1 MATVAIDRL
10 ETAMLARARSLGFA
24 DADARELVD
33 HFLGAELRGASGHGV
48 ERLRWVS
55 AFDDLRPAAQP
66 QLVERDGGLARWDA
80 AGALGYLA
88 LSRALERE
96 LEDPPAGARLVVV
109 RHGFPTGRLG
119 HYAERVAAG
128 GLCCLVTATSTAR
141 ISHPAGGPPLLG
153 TNPLCL
159 AVPGERGPALVDVSM
174 GRITYGAVLKAA
186 ATGSRLPAGAAV
198 DATGGPATNPADV
211 SAGTAGLLPFGGEQA
226 YKGFA
231 LALLVELLC
240 RALAGADGFSA
251 VALIARPQVLPAE
264 EIRAALGER
273 RFPGDA
279 SAERRRR
286 ALAAGTLE
294 LPDDLW
300 SWIETAPVIDG

>member
-10 ETAMLARARSLGFA
+10 EAAMLARAAGLGFS
-24 DADARELVD
+24 DADGRELVD

-48 ERLRWVS
+48 ERLRWIS
-55 AFDDLRPAAQP
+55 AFADLQPAAQAR
-66 QLVERDGGLARWDA
+66 LVERDGGIARWDA
-80 AGALGYLA
+80 DGALGYLA
-88 LSRALERE
+88 LSLALAHE
-96 LEDPPAGARLVVV
+96 LDDPPAGARLVVV

-141 ISHPAGGPPLLG
+141 ISHPGGGPPLLG

-159 AVPGERGPALVDVSM
+159 AVPGERSPALVDVSM
-174 GRITYGAVLKAA
+174 GRITYGAVLRAA
-186 ATGSRLPAGAAV
+186 AAAEPLPAGSAV
-198 DATGGPATNPADV
+198 APGGDPATNPVDV
-211 SAGTAGLLPFGGEQA
+211 TTGAAGLLPFGGDQA

-240 RALAGADGFSA
+240 RTLAGAEGFSA
-251 VALIARPQVLPAE
+251 VALVTRPQALPAGE
-264 EIRAALGER
+264 LRAALAGR
-273 RFPGDA
+273 RFPGEV
-279 SAERRRR
+279 SGERRQQ
-286 ALAAGTLE
+286 ALAAGAID

-300 SWIETAPVIDG
+300 EWLAAAA

>member
-10 ETAMLARARSLGFA
+10 EAAMLARAAGLGFG

-48 ERLRWVS
+48 ERLRWIS
-55 AFDDLRPAAQP
+55 AFADLDPSAQP
-66 QLVERDGGLARWDA
+66 RLVERDGGIARWDA
-80 AGALGYLA
+80 AGTLGYLA
-88 LSRALERE
+88 LSRALAQE
-96 LEDPPAGARLVVV
+96 LADPPAGARLVVV

-119 HYAERVAAG
+119 HYAERVAAA

-141 ISHPAGGPPLLG
+141 ISHPTGGPPLLG

-159 AVPGERGPALVDVSM
+159 ALPGDPAPALVDVSM

-186 ATGSRLPAGAAV
+186 ATGSPLPAGAAV
-198 DATGGPATNPADV
+198 NGDGGPATDPADV
-211 SAGTAGLLPFGGEQA
+211 TAGTAGLLPFGGDQA

-231 LALLVELLC
+231 LALLVELFC
-240 RALAGADGFSA
+240 RSLAGAHGFSA
-251 VALIARPQVLPAE
+251 VALVARPQALPAE
-264 EIRAALGER
+264 EIRAALDGR

-279 SAERRRR
+279 GAERRRG
-286 ALAAGTLE
+286 ALAAGTLD

-300 SWIETAPVIDG
+300 SWIDAPVR

>member
-1 MATVAIDRL
+1 MATVAIDQL
-10 ETAMLARARSLGFA
+10 QAAMLARARALGFA

-48 ERLRWVS
+48 ERLRWIS
-55 AFDDLRPAAQP
+55 AFDDLQATAQP
-66 QLVERDGGLARWDA
+66 RLVERHDGIARWDA

-88 LSRALERE
+88 LGRALERE

-141 ISHPAGGPPLLG
+141 IAHPDGGPPLLG

-159 AVPGERGPALVDVSM
+159 AVPDEEGVALVDVSM

-186 ATGSRLPAGAAV
+186 ASGNPLPAGSAVGPEGEAARNPV
-198 DATGGPATNPADV
+198 DVTTGA
-211 SAGTAGLLPFGGEQA
+211 AGLLPFGGDQA

-240 RALAGADGFSA
+240 RTLAGAEGFSA
-251 VALIARPQVLPAE
+251 VALVARPQALPAG
-264 EIRAALGER
+264 EIRAVLGGR
-273 RFPGDA
+273 RFPGDV
-279 SAERRRR
+279 SGERRRQ
-286 ALAAGTLE
+286 ALAAGAIDV
-294 LPDDLW
+294 PDDLW
-300 SWIETAPVIDG
+300 EWMTAAA

>member
-1 MATVAIDRL
+1 MATVRIDQL
-10 ETAMLARARSLGFA
+10 EAAMLACAHGLGFG

-48 ERLRWVS
+48 ERLRWIS
-55 AFDDLRPAAQP
+55 AFADLQPAAQP
-66 QLVERDGGLARWDA
+66 RLVERDGGIARWDA
-80 AGALGYLA
+80 GGALGYLA
-88 LSRALERE
+88 LSQALELE
-96 LEDPPAGARLVVV
+96 LDDPPAGARLVVV

-119 HYAERVAAG
+119 HYAERVAEA

-141 ISHPAGGPPLLG
+141 ISHPGGGPPLLG

-159 AVPGERGPALVDVSM
+159 AVPGDHGPALVDVSM

-186 ATGSRLPAGAAV
+186 ATASPLPEGAAV
-198 DATGGPATNPADV
+198 GAAGGPATNPADV
-211 SAGTAGLLPFGGEQA
+211 TSGAAGLLPFGADQA

-231 LALLVELLC
+231 LALIVELLC

-251 VALIARPQVLPAE
+251 VALVARPQALPAE
-264 EIRAALGER
+264 EIRAALGGQ

-279 SAERRRR
+279 SAERRRQ
-286 ALAAGTLE
+286 ALAAGTLD

-300 SWIETAPVIDG
+300 EWIEAAATAA

>member
-10 ETAMLARARSLGFA
+10 EAAMLARAQGLGFA

-48 ERLRWVS
+48 ERLRWIS
-55 AFDDLRPAAQP
+55 AFDDLQADAQP
-66 QLVERDGGLARWDA
+66 RLVERDDGIARWDA
-80 AGALGYLA
+80 AGTLGYLA

-96 LEDPPAGARLVVV
+96 LDDPPAGARLVVV

-119 HYAERVAAG
+119 HYAERVATG

-141 ISHPAGGPPLLG
+141 IAHPDGGPPLLG

-159 AVPGERGPALVDVSM
+159 AVPDEEGVALVDVSM

-186 ATGSRLPAGAAV
+186 ASGHPLPAGSAV
-198 DATGGPATNPADV
+198 GPQGEAATNPVDV
-211 SAGTAGLLPFGGEQA
+211 TTGAAGLLPFGGDQT

-240 RALAGADGFSA
+240 RTLAGTEGFSA
-251 VALIARPQVLPAE
+251 VALVARPQALPAG
-264 EIRAALGER
+264 EIRAGLGGR
-273 RFPGDA
+273 RFPGDV
-279 SAERRRR
+279 SGERRRL
-286 ALAAGTLE
+286 ALATGRIDV
-294 LPDDLW
+294 PDDLW
-300 SWIETAPVIDG
+300 EWMTATAPT

>member
-10 ETAMLARARSLGFA
+10 EAAMLARAQGLGFA

-48 ERLRWVS
+48 ERLRWIS
-55 AFDDLRPAAQP
+55 AFDDLQPAAQP
-66 QLVERDGGLARWDA
+66 LLVERDGGIARWDA

-88 LSRALERE
+88 LSRALEHE
-96 LEDPPAGARLVVV
+96 LADPPAGARLVVV

-119 HYAERVAAG
+119 HYAERVAGG

-141 ISHPAGGPPLLG
+141 IAHPDGGPPLLG

-159 AVPGERGPALVDVSM
+159 AVPDQGGVALVDVSM
-174 GRITYGAVLKAA
+174 GRITYGSVLKAA
-186 ATGSRLPAGAAV
+186 AFGDPLPAGSAV
-198 DATGGPATNPADV
+198 GPGGDPATNPVDV
-211 SAGTAGLLPFGGEQA
+211 TTGAAGLLPFGGDQA

-240 RALAGADGFSA
+240 RTLAGVEGFSA
-251 VALIARPQVLPAE
+251 VALVARPQALPAG
-264 EIRAALGER
+264 EIRAALAGR
-273 RFPGDA
+273 RFPGD
-279 SAERRRR
+279 SSGERRQR
-286 ALAAGTLE
+286 ALAAGAID

-300 SWIETAPVIDG
+300 EWMTDAAPEA